1 MENGFNSMENT
12 QNVKQDTQEGSKPHT
27 DGEEGRQEEIPAGRK
42 LRNSIIEL
50 CVYVAIIVVC
60 VAFVPKYVLQ
70 RTIVDGKS
78 MMDTLKNGEN
88 LLVEKVSYHFTD
100 PGRFDVIVFYPH
112 GRDSSDYYIKRVIG
126 LPGET
131 VQIKGEDIY
140 INDKKLEEN
149 FGKDPIMD
157 PGIAEEPIKLGDDEF
172 FVLGDNRTVSED
184 SRYEEV
190 GPVKRENI
198 EGRAILRIYPLSEFG
213 TFE

>member
-78 MMDTLKNGEN
+78 MMDTLKW
-88 LLVEKVSYHFTD
+88 
-100 PGRFDVIVFYPH
+100 
-112 GRDSSDYYIKRVIG
+112 
-126 LPGET
+126 
-131 VQIKGEDIY
+131 
-140 INDKKLEEN
+140 
-149 FGKDPIMD
+149 
-157 PGIAEEPIKLGDDEF
+157 
-172 FVLGDNRTVSED
+172 
-184 SRYEEV
+184 
-190 GPVKRENI
+190 
-198 EGRAILRIYPLSEFG
+198 
-213 TFE
+213 

>member
-27 DGEEGRQEEIPAGRK
+27 DGEEGRQEKIPAGRK
-42 LRNSIIEL
+42 LCNSIIEL

-100 PGRFDVIVFYPH
+100 PGRFDVIVFY
-112 GRDSSDYYIKRVIG
+112 
-126 LPGET
+126 
-131 VQIKGEDIY
+131 QI
-140 INDKKLEEN
+140 
-149 FGKDPIMD
+149 
-157 PGIAEEPIKLGDDEF
+157 
-172 FVLGDNRTVSED
+172 
-184 SRYEEV
+184 
-190 GPVKRENI
+190 
-198 EGRAILRIYPLSEFG
+198 GRAHV
-213 TFE
+213 